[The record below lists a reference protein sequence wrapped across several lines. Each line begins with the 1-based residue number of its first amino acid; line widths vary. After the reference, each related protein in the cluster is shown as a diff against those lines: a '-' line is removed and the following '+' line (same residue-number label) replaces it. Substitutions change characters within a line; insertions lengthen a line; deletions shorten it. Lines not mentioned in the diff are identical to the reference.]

1 MSVVYVRQSAWC
13 IFTQPYFSVNLFR
26 QAVREQTPGR
36 TLLCLQQ
43 RSHTFSTIYSI
54 QRCPSKDAGWE
65 RLVNMCTVN
74 RLIFQH
80 CQSSAAHH
88 THTHSHTS
96 HAGTYGKPRVSEQRG
111 FKAWPAN
118 TFICFF
124 PPLCVC
130 GSATDRRTHQHK
142 HTLFNSYSFV
152 LPTQFPSLRGSMSMS
167 RDVTATTWR
176 KKRNSW

>member
-1 MSVVYVRQSAWC
+1 MSVVYVLQSAWC

-43 RSHTFSTIYSI
+43 RSHTFSTVYSI

-96 HAGTYGKPRVSEQRG
+96 HAGTYGKPRVSEQRR

-124 PPLCVC
+124 PPLCVWV
-130 GSATDRRTHQHK
+130 SDWPADTPTQ
-142 HTLFNSYSFV
+142 TYTFQLLLFCPSYSIPV
-152 LPTQFPSLRGSMSMS
+152 SERVNEHVQGCNCYHLEKET
-167 RDVTATTWR
+167 
-176 KKRNSW
+176 